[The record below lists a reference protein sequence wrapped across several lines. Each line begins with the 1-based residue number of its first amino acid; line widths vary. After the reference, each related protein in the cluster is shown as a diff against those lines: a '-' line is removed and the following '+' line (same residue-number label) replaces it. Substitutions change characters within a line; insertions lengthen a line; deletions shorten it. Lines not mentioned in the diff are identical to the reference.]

1 MTTYKAY
8 KTEIN
13 PTEQQKAMIK
23 ESIGTC
29 RFLKNLYIEMED
41 IYYKRTGKFLTVNV
55 FDKWYRK
62 KYIPLFGKEWIENTS
77 SKARKESIKDTEKA
91 FKRWFKGISGKP
103 TFRKRGKDDPSV
115 YFVRNSKSDIIQC
128 ERHRIKIPKLG
139 WIRLKE
145 KGYLPSPSEHLI
157 ISGRI
162 KKEAGRYYVSVRVE
176 VEEKHLEEEQMSE
189 GIGIDLGIKYLA
201 VASSQKPYK
210 NINYDESI
218 KRIEKQLR
226 HQQRSYSRKYE
237 SYKKR
242 KKQADDNTNVS
253 TKNLDK
259 QRLKVQKQYQKLK
272 HIRMNYENQVIH
284 EILKDKPK
292 YVVFE
297 DLNIKGMLKNKHLS
311 KSISQQ
317 RWYSFK
323 TKLIHKV
330 HEYGGEVRIVSRF
343 FPSSKTCS
351 KCGVIDKTLTLRDR
365 EFNCPSCGY
374 TIDRDENAS
383 INLKYAENY
392 KTI

>member
-29 RFLKNLYIEMED
+29 RFLKNLYIEMEY
-41 IYYKRTGKFLTVNV
+41 IYYKRTGKFLTAND

-62 KYIPLFGKEWIENTS
+62 KYIPIFGKEWIENTS
-77 SKARKESIKDTEKA
+77 SKARKEAIKDTEKA
-91 FKRWFKGISGKP
+91 FKSWFKGLSGKP
-103 TFRKRGKDDPSV
+103 TFRKKGVNDPSI
-115 YFVRNSKSDIIQC
+115 YFVRSNKRHVIKCQ
-128 ERHRIKIPKLG
+128 RHRIKIPTIG
-139 WIRLKE
+139 WVKLKE
-145 KGYLPSPSEHLI
+145 KGYLPSPKEHLI

-162 KKEAGRYYVSVRVE
+162 TKKAGRYYVSVYVE
-176 VEEKHLEEEQMSE
+176 VEEKHLEKEQMSE

-201 VASSQKPYK
+201 IVSGQTPYK

-218 KRIEKQLR
+218 ERIEKQLR

-242 KKQADDNTNVS
+242 KKQADDNINLS

-259 QRLKVQKQYQKLK
+259 QRLKVQKLYQKLK

-284 EILKDKPK
+284 EILKEKPK

-317 RWYSFK
+317 RWFSLK
-323 TKLIHKV
+323 TKLIRQV
-330 HEYGGEVRIVSRF
+330 HEYGGEIRIVSRF

-383 INLKYAENY
+383 INLKYAKNY